1 MMTEIMGFLIVLGA
15 VIVILVRWQSRKE
28 NKPAEVVHQDMRY
41 ATQQLKQELER
52 TGNEITSRMEQH
64 VMHLEQLIHE
74 ADRRKSILDGRIV
87 ELRELVKLGDEQM
100 DALHT
105 LRSEIVEARQ
115 LRQQLADAGRQ
126 ASVMMHGQIA
136 MAGPAEERNFSEVLN
151 QSMMQGRPTT
161 QGYLPYTVQKE
172 PVSYEVQEI
181 ATPVIPSSTAQYEVK
196 EEPMEQESPK
206 EANAGVIEVPDEP
219 FQEEQAVT
227 DSARVRALLLNGWSV
242 EDVARETGI
251 GKGAVELMKE
261 MMRRQT
267 MG

>member
-28 NKPAEVVHQDMRY
+28 NKPAEMVHQDMRY

-52 TGNEITSRMEQH
+52 TGNEITSRLEQH
-64 VMHLEQLIHE
+64 VMNLEQLIHE
-74 ADRRKSILDGRIV
+74 ADRRKSILEGRIV

-115 LRQQLADAGRQ
+115 LRQQLVDAGRQ
-126 ASVMMHGQIA
+126 ASAMVQGQSVMMA
-136 MAGPAEERNFSEVLN
+136 PAEERNFSEVLN
-151 QSMMQGRPTT
+151 QSMMQDRPM
-161 QGYLPYTVQKE
+161 QAYLPYIPQKE
-172 PVSYEVQEI
+172 PVSYNVQEV
-181 ATPVIPSSTAQYEVK
+181 AAPVIPSNAAQYEVREESVEK
-196 EEPMEQESPK
+196 EIPQAAHIDMVEAVEEPL
-206 EANAGVIEVPDEP
+206 
-219 FQEEQAVT
+219 QEEQAVT
-227 DSARVRALLLNGWSV
+227 DSSRVRALLLNGWSV

-251 GKGAVELMKE
+251 GRGAVELMKE

>member
-1 MMTEIMGFLIVLGA
+1 MMTEIMGVLIVLN
-15 VIVILVRWQSRKE
+15 R
-28 NKPAEVVHQDMRY
+28 PAEMVHQDMQY

-52 TGNEITSRMEQH
+52 TGNEITSRLEQH
-64 VMHLEQLIHE
+64 VMNLEQLIHE
-74 ADRRKSILDGRIV
+74 ADQRKNILEGRIV

-115 LRQQLADAGRQ
+115 LRQQLADAGKQ
-126 ASVMMHGQIA
+126 ISEIVHGQA
-136 MAGPAEERNFSEVLN
+136 VMTEPAEERNFSEVLN
-151 QSMMQGRPTT
+151 QSMSQSGSTV
-161 QGYLPYTVQKE
+161 QEYLPYASQQA
-172 PVSYEVQEI
+172 PVSYEAQETV
-181 ATPVIPSSTAQYEVK
+181 TPVVPSSAQYEVK
-196 EEPMEQESPK
+196 GESVGQELSEDTQSGVMEAPEALPQEEP
-206 EANAGVIEVPDEP
+206 V
-219 FQEEQAVT
+219 VT

>member
-1 MMTEIMGFLIVLGA
+1 MMTEIMGVLIVLGA
-15 VIVILVRWQSRKE
+15 AIVILVRWQSRRE
-28 NKPAEVVHQDMRY
+28 NRPAEMVHQDMQY

-52 TGNEITSRMEQH
+52 TGNEITSRLEQH
-64 VMHLEQLIHE
+64 VMNLEQLIHE
-74 ADRRKSILDGRIV
+74 ADQRKNILEGRIV

-115 LRQQLADAGRQ
+115 LRRQLADAGKQ
-126 ASVMMHGQIA
+126 ISGIVHGQA
-136 MAGPAEERNFSEVLN
+136 VMTEPAEERNFSEVLN
-151 QSMMQGRPTT
+151 QSMSRSGSTVQE
-161 QGYLPYTVQKE
+161 YLPYAAQQA
-172 PVSYEVQEI
+172 PVSYEAQETV
-181 ATPVIPSSTAQYEVK
+181 TPVVPGSSAQYEVK
-196 EEPMEQESPK
+196 GESVGQELSEDTQSGVMEAPEALPQEEP
-206 EANAGVIEVPDEP
+206 V
-219 FQEEQAVT
+219 VT